1 MHDEPNNQ
9 ADAQD
14 KGEAQNKGDR
24 RSTSRVEKVHL
35 VQVNRFDEEGA
46 RADLTTGRTLNISRG
61 GVRLELHHPVP
72 LRSVVSLDLILG
84 ERILDVEGTL
94 VYLEDLDG
102 QRCGVGIKF
111 KDLHPETEALI
122 EAFVERFEE
131 AKTES

>member
-1 MHDEPNNQ
+1 MNDEPNST
-9 ADAQD
+9 
-14 KGEAQNKGDR
+14 GEARDEGER

-61 GVRLELHHPVP
+61 GVRLELHQPVP

-84 ERILDVEGTL
+84 ERILDVEGTV

-102 QRCGVGIKF
+102 ERCGVGIKF
-111 KDLHPETEALI
+111 RDLHPETEALI
-122 EAFVERFEE
+122 EEFVERFEE
-131 AKTES
+131 ADEDIEG